1 MKRKAVLAASA
12 LVLILAALGWY
23 SWGPRQAP
31 PGQPELVSLDA
42 GNSGSV
48 VEAFNRD
55 AGSVRILLLLSP
67 T

>member
-1 MKRKAVLAASA
+1 MKRRVTLGAIALA
-12 LVLILAALGWY
+12 LILAALGWY
-23 SWGPRQAP
+23 SWGPRHAP
-31 PGQPELVSLDA
+31 HGQPELVSLDA

-55 AGSVRILLLLSP
+55 ASSVRILVLLSP

>member
-1 MKRKAVLAASA
+1 MKRKAVLAASLLA
-12 LVLILAALGWY
+12 VVLAALSWY

-31 PGQPELVSLDA
+31 LGQPALVSLDT